1 MGDIFAPLPQYIND
15 NIPQLH
21 QGMGIE
27 NIIWLYAYMFGL
39 VTFVGA
45 VLMIMVARRLVPVD
59 YEESE
64 SSPPAQ
70 EVPAGDAGD
79 DSDEEPDPGGDSDQ
93 DEEDPEK

>member
-1 MGDIFAPLPQYIND
+1 MGDIFAPIPQYIQD

-64 SSPPAQ
+64 
-70 EVPAGDAGD
+70 E
-79 DSDEEPDPGGDSDQ
+79 DPE